1 MNYSRCNSC
10 GTETGNYPRNE
21 QGARARAEAAHGD
34 DCPGEKYYAFG
45 EGEIL
50 FEYTEKLLHGN
61 LISMPNYFDDDD
73 GKRRV
78 IFHSRFPKYFLVM
91 RVLKKILRDIRR
103 FSNEPDK
110 VKKLCDRIIS
120 LL

>member
-1 MNYSRCNSC
+1 MNFSRCNSC
-10 GTETGNYPRNE
+10 GTETGNYPHNDRDARE
-21 QGARARAEAAHGD
+21 QSEAAHGG
-34 DCPGEKYYAFG
+34 DCPGEKYLSSG

-61 LISMPNYFDDDD
+61 LISMPNYFDDNE

-78 IFHSRFPKYFLVM
+78 IFHSRFPKYFLII
-91 RVLKKILRDIRR
+91 RILEKILRDIRR
-103 FSNEPDK
+103 LSGEPDK
-110 VKKLCDRIIS
+110 VKKLCSKIIP